1 MILAQVQPIINQV
14 FVPDSGIPW
23 HVYIAALIGAG
34 VAIIGWIVVHQTSQ
48 GRDLLNWR
56 RTTLVQSTMELLD
69 ASNERF
75 EAVNGRPTVNGRETK
90 GKNSASDLMRTIT
103 RQYETI
109 RLIADDDLNSA
120 AKAVWEAHY
129 FSAKATDRMPAG
141 NPGTQAAYDQQQ
153 YFISIFKMDEWEL
166 DGQHADL
173 TRELKKTISKR
184 KRFRKSNQEEPEH
197 VDPDLKSSSQINRAK
212 ANQK

>member
-1 MILAQVQPIINQV
+1 MILAQAEPVVHEVIM
-14 FVPDSGIPW
+14 PDSGIPW
-23 HVYIAALIGAG
+23 HVYIAALIGAS

-56 RTTLVQSTMELLD
+56 RTTLVQSTMELLE
-69 ASNERF
+69 ASKERF
-75 EAVNGRPTVNGRETK
+75 EAVNSRPTK

-109 RLIADDDLNSA
+109 RLIADDDLNSV
-120 AKAVWEAHY
+120 AKAVWEAHH

-153 YFISIFKMDEWEL
+153 HFISIFQMDEWEL
-166 DGQHADL
+166 EGQHSDL
-173 TRELKKTISKR
+173 TRELKKSISKR
-184 KRFRKSNQEEPEH
+184 KRFRNSKQNEPEH